1 MLSWQVSFTLSA
13 SQHSPAMPMN
23 SLLLDV
29 RVSKSPELLGQQV
42 AEATRLLQAG
52 DRAGAQ
58 KIYQRVLAAKPQH
71 PSTWSNLAAL
81 AVGLGDASAARAHAL
96 RAFAM
101 DPRHVDAGVNY
112 GVASWHANQRR
123 DAERAFRHALVLSP
137 GLEAPAL
144 NLMQMWHGIARYD
157 LSADMLDAALAH
169 NPVSSRLLQA
179 RADTARLRGQVEGT
193 RQHALSTLASLV
205 PELKTSADGAT
216 PLIDAALLEADHEA
230 MRATMAAVCDRLEGA
245 GIGHQLI
252 GGVVLGIVR
261 EGEPFHGDKD
271 VDLVLPADVD
281 RDQLV
286 ALFADGFRLM
296 RIPQVA
302 DARRWCMGWIDD
314 TTGIGVDLFFYETKT
329 NGGIRQGLGWPD
341 ELFFDYPEF
350 ATGTLAWRGRD
361 WPVPIPLNE
370 YLASNYGDDWRQ
382 ATRQVGERS
391 FDKRWFDTQISCP
404 GLVADSVP
412 SAINLVLLR
421 LLGAL
426 RKQQWQ
432 KALALCDQVLAREG
446 IQQVDQL
453 RERLLQAE
461 TG

>member
-29 RVSKSPELLGQQV
+29 RVSNSPELLGQQV

-52 DRAGAQ
+52 DRAGAE
-58 KIYQRVLAAKPQH
+58 KIYQQVLAAKPQH

-101 DPRHVDAGVNY
+101 DPHHVDAGVNY

-137 GLEAPAL
+137 GLETPAL

-157 LSADMLDAALAH
+157 LTADMLDAALAH
-169 NPVSSRLLQA
+169 NPDSSRLLQA
-179 RADTARLRGQVEGT
+179 RAETARLRGQVDAT
-193 RQHALSTLASLV
+193 RQHALAALAALV
-205 PELKTSADGAT
+205 PEIKPSADAA
-216 PLIDAALLEADHEA
+216 PPPMDAALLEAGHEA
-230 MRATMAAVCDRLEGA
+230 MRVTMAAVCDRLAGA
-245 GIGHQLI
+245 GIDHQLI
-252 GGVVLGIVR
+252 GGVVLGIAR

-271 VDLVLPADVD
+271 VDLALPADVD
-281 RDQLV
+281 RDQL
-286 ALFADGFRLM
+286 AGLFAEGFSLM
-296 RIPQVA
+296 RVPQDA
-302 DARRWCMGWIDD
+302 DARRWCMGWTDD
-314 TTGIGVDLFFYETKT
+314 ATGIGVDLFFAETKT
-329 NGGIRQGLGWPD
+329 DGGTRQGLGWPD
-341 ELFFDYPEF
+341 ALFFDYPEF
-350 ATGTLAWRGRD
+350 ATGTLTWRGRD

-370 YLASNYGDDWRQ
+370 YLASNFGDDWRQ
-382 ATRQVGERS
+382 VTRQVGERS

-404 GLVADSVP
+404 GLVAESVP
-412 SAINLVLLR
+412 RAINLVLLR

-432 KALALCDQVLAREG
+432 KALALCDQALAREDIRQVEALRDSLLKAG
-446 IQQVDQL
+446 I
-453 RERLLQAE
+453 
-461 TG
+461 G